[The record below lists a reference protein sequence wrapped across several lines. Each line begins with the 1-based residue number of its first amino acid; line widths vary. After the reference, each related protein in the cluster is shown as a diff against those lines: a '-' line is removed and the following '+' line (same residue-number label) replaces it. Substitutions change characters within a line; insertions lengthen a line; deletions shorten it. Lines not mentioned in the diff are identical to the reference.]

1 MTKRPEDDTKIEKR
15 SLGVRWLRW
24 IFSCI
29 IGVVVLT
36 VLIWAG
42 LQTRWAKNRLAS
54 LIASG
59 TADRSDYRVT
69 LQGLDGLIPFS
80 VQLDS
85 VTISDDKG
93 AWLDA
98 RHVDIS
104 LRWAPLLAGMLDVE
118 WVRIEDLSISRFP
131 ESAEDSHEQRPVDDE
146 APPISLPHVM
156 VREFRITRID
166 LAKEVAGTP
175 LAYKLQSNV
184 RTEGR
189 QIEMNALLQDL
200 DHSHDA
206 LRLAAAYDL
215 GTRKI
220 ETALTYSE
228 SKGGLA
234 AGLMGLSNATGIAIQ
249 LEAKGPL
256 SEVKGHLDLEIGGYG
271 KAGLDV
277 EVGLSDPVALSV
289 DGEIWAEHGIVP
301 EDVRAALG
309 GSNVHIQCR
318 AAVSSERRIEITAFT
333 ASAPSSSVSVEGTAD
348 LGRGLMDIEA
358 TVSPVDM
365 SPFLRGSGTDY
376 QALGQVHLT
385 VKGSFSQ
392 PEVTATTSLGRLE
405 VQDAILKE
413 MTIEASAAFEKDYT
427 GIKKIGAVVTV
438 KEVEVPQVPSLK
450 GPLRVDVAAAS
461 PDFKRWNVE
470 SLHVT
475 APEITASVQGARI
488 DTETGD
494 VAVDLLLQIKRL
506 AAWVPREAGDL
517 NGHLVIRAQAKGKTD
532 TQQMSADLSMALTH
546 LSGLPQMAA
555 GAIGTDVTLDA
566 RTALKEGILTLEGVR
581 AAGGHTE
588 LTLDGQLDLRKETF
602 DVQYRLFLRDLSEIA
617 KAMEMELSG
626 EVEGRGRLSGAFAD
640 FSADMEMTS
649 ERIQAADLDLKAI
662 HMEVKTEGL
671 PGKPS
676 GSLRVKAAALDQ
688 PLQLNTGFSWSGETL
703 TLSGARAILPG
714 IDLHA
719 DLDMA
724 PAERRISG
732 TAGGTVRSLELLRA
746 ITDLDVEGSGNFE
759 LKSGDSSHQ
768 AGLTLNAGFKDL
780 RYNDHAISTLR
791 ITAAADNLTTLRG
804 RFSMKAADASV
815 GNARLENIELDVK
828 GDLENA
834 VANLEAKGSLV
845 GTGVQGGASNAPLSF
860 SARLHMSQD
869 DRWRFRLE
877 LFKALYRDLHVDLAR
892 PATVTIQG
900 QDVMLDDLQIHTAK
914 GNLEANGTM
923 RQEKVEASVRITE
936 LPMALLDPF
945 LDQNLSGTVSA
956 RCEFSGPLT
965 HPEVH
970 AEAHMTGYRILRED
984 GRAPLLLD
992 ADLTADRRENR
1003 FEAGL
1008 SISGLDKVPFTATAS
1023 VPVRLSLRP
1032 FAFDLDKKGTIDGRL
1047 QGHLDLTILRGLP
1060 VMEDQILSG
1069 EVTVDMGVDGSA
1081 EAWALN
1087 GGISIQNG
1095 HYENPASGTILT
1107 DINGRLNA
1115 DGRTLRLTRLTA
1127 TDGESGT
1134 VAVEGGITTEAPFPM
1149 DANLIFKEATLLRK
1163 KILTSTTSGKL
1174 DITGTAKRLDLKGE
1188 IILDRTELAIPK
1200 RLPPDVVEIPVTEIN
1215 LPPGMSTKGARSPQ
1229 GSGPFFMD
1237 LAVQIPA
1244 RFFVRGRGLDAE
1256 FNGQLT
1262 AKGPA
1267 DNPVIRGTLH
1277 VVRGTFQ
1284 FLTRTFHIT
1293 NGQIA
1298 FDGATPPV
1306 PLLNVT
1312 TQVNAGQID
1321 AQVRVTGPADDFRVT
1336 LTSQPPLPQD
1346 EIMANILFGQSVAKL
1361 NAFQAYQLAAS
1372 ISQLSGG
1379 GMPDVAGKARSLL
1392 GVDRLSISGGDDS
1405 GRSDGGPTVSAGKY
1419 VSESV
1424 YVGVEQELTDAKQ
1437 DVVVEVDITP
1447 NFSVESRAGTRSGAG
1462 LGFNWKYDY

>member
-1 MTKRPEDDTKIEKR
+1 MTKRPEDETKIEKR

-24 IFSCI
+24 IFCCV
-29 IGVVVLT
+29 IGVVVFT

-42 LQTRWAKNRLAS
+42 LQTRWAKNRLAG
-54 LIASG
+54 LIASA
-59 TADRSDYRVT
+59 TADSGNYRVT
-69 LQGLDGLIPFS
+69 LQGLDGLLPFS

-85 VTISDDKG
+85 ATISDAKG
-93 AWLDA
+93 AWLNA

-104 LRWAPLLAGMLDVE
+104 LKWIPLLAGMLDVE
-118 WVRIEDLSISRFP
+118 WFRIEELSISRFP
-131 ESAEDSHEQRPVDDE
+131 ESAEATPEKEPVDQGT
-146 APPISLPHVM
+146 PLLSIPHVM
-156 VREFRITRID
+156 IREIRITRID
-166 LAKEVAGTP
+166 LAEEAAGAP
-175 LAYKLQSNV
+175 LAYTLRSHVK
-184 RTEGR
+184 TGGR
-189 QIEMNALLQDL
+189 RIEMSALLQDL
-200 DHSHDA
+200 DHSHDT

-220 ETALTYSE
+220 EADLTYSE

-234 AGLMGLSNATGIAIQ
+234 AGLMGLSNATGIGLQ
-249 LEAKGPL
+249 LTAEGLL
-256 SEVKGHLDLEIGGYG
+256 SEVKGHLDLKIGGYG
-271 KAGLDV
+271 RAGLNV
-277 EVGLSDPVALSV
+277 EVGLNDPVSLTL
-289 DGEIWAEHGIVP
+289 DGQVQAEHRIVP
-301 EDVRAALG
+301 EDLTTALG
-309 GSNVHIQCR
+309 GLDVDIHCR
-318 AAVSSERRIEITAFT
+318 AAVSSGKGIQIKAFT
-333 ASAPSSSVSVEGTAD
+333 ARAPSCTVSIKGTAD
-348 LGRGLMDIEA
+348 LAKGLMDMQA
-358 TVSPVDM
+358 TASSIDI
-365 SPFLRGSGTDY
+365 SPFLRGSGLQY
-376 QALGQVHLT
+376 QTLGPVHLT
-385 VKGSFSQ
+385 AKGPFGQ
-392 PEVTATTSLGRLE
+392 PEVAVTTTLGRLG
-405 VQDAILKE
+405 VPNATLKE
-413 MTIEASAAFEKDYT
+413 IVLEAGAAFERDYKGIRKT
-427 GIKKIGAVVTV
+427 GASATV
-438 KEVEVPQVPSLK
+438 KQVDVPQFPWLK

-461 PDFKRWNVE
+461 PDFRKWDVE
-470 SLHVT
+470 SLHLT
-475 APEITASVQGARI
+475 APEITASFQGARI

-494 VAVDLLLQIKRL
+494 VALDLLLQINRL
-506 AAWVPREAGDL
+506 AAWAPPEAGDL
-517 NGHLVIRAQAKGKTD
+517 NGQAVIRAQAKGNTD

-546 LSGLPQMAA
+546 LSGLSQMAA

-566 RTALKEGILTLEGVR
+566 RTVLKEGILALEGVR

-588 LTLDGQLDLRKETF
+588 LTVDGQLDLRKETF

-617 KAMEMELSG
+617 KAMAIELSG
-626 EVEGRGRLSGAFAD
+626 EVEGRGRLTGGFAD

-649 ERIQAADLDLKAI
+649 ERIQAADLNLKAI
-662 HMEVKTEGL
+662 HMALKTEGL

-676 GSLRVKAAALDQ
+676 GSLRMKAAALDQ
-688 PLQLNTGFSWSGETL
+688 PVQLNTGFSWSGETL
-703 TLSGARAILPG
+703 ALSGARAVLPG
-714 IDLHA
+714 IDLRA
-719 DLDMA
+719 DLDIA
-724 PAERRISG
+724 PVESRISG
-732 TAGGTVRSLELLRA
+732 TAGGTVRSMELLRA
-746 ITDLDVEGSGNFE
+746 ITDLEVEGSGNFE

-780 RYNDHAISTLR
+780 RYNDHAISTLQ
-791 ITAAADNLTTLRG
+791 ITAEADNLTTLRG

-815 GNARLENIELDVK
+815 GIARLESIELAVK

-834 VANLEAKGSLV
+834 VANMEAKGSLV
-845 GTGVQGGASNAPLSF
+845 GTGVQGGASNVPLSF
-860 SARLHMSQD
+860 SARLHTSHD
-869 DRWRFRLE
+869 DRRRFRLE
-877 LFKALYRDLHVDLAR
+877 LFRALYRDLDVDLAH

-900 QDVMLDDLQIHTAK
+900 QEVTLDDLRIHTAK

-923 RQEKVEASVRITE
+923 RQEKVEASLRITE
-936 LPMALLDPF
+936 LPMALLDPIV
-945 LDQNLSGTVSA
+945 DRNLSGTVSA
-956 RCEFSGPLT
+956 RCDVSGTLT
-965 HPEVH
+965 NPKVH
-970 AEAHMTGYRILRED
+970 AEAHLKGYRILRGD

-992 ADLTADRRENR
+992 ADLNADRRENR

-1008 SISGLDKVPFTATAS
+1008 SLSGLDKVPFTAIAS
-1023 VPVRLSLRP
+1023 LPIRLSLKP
-1032 FAFDLDKKGTIDGRL
+1032 FLFDLDRNGPMNGRL
-1047 QGHLDLTILRGLP
+1047 QGRFDMMILRGLP
-1060 VMEDQILSG
+1060 VMDDQILSG

-1081 EAWALN
+1081 EEWALN
-1087 GGISIQNG
+1087 GGISIQKG

-1107 DINGRLNA
+1107 DINGRLTA

-1174 DITGTAKRLDLKGE
+1174 DIAGTAKRLDLKGE

-1215 LPPGMSTKGARSPQ
+1215 LPPGMSTKGARPPQ
-1229 GSGPFFMD
+1229 GSGIFFMD

-1267 DNPVIRGTLH
+1267 DNPVIQGTLH